1 MQNNEIFGK
10 CIVGTYSACGI
21 QKQNYSSKR
30 SRSEKKKYK
39 HRRIGI
45 IILFA
50 GNQKLPKQTLTE
62 TQTSQCVFKTILSFQ
77 YSLLSIVDDRL
88 SQASYLFSAT
98 KIEVQKLQKLS
109 F

>member
-1 MQNNEIFGK
+1 MRYSESVSLPPTQRVGFKNKITVLNEAGL
-10 CIVGTYSACGI
+10 
-21 QKQNYSSKR
+21 R
-30 SRSEKKKYK
+30 KKYK

>member
-10 CIVGTYSACGI
+10 CIVATYSACGI